1 MVSRSFLLL
10 ALVCALPAAG
20 CGGAARPQRT
30 VARAPYGTAA
40 FHSYAQARAAMAAAV
55 RAESGSGPE
64 LGPLPA
70 RAFARPVARYRA
82 YAGRQA
88 DAMQGD
94 VAALG
99 RALAAGDR
107 AAARTAWAHAYGRY
121 LRIGAAYGALGD
133 LDAAIDGTPGSL
145 RGGVRDPRFSG
156 LHRIEHGLWRGA
168 ALGSL
173 APWTARLARDVRKL
187 RRVVRRVQISPLDYA
202 TRAHEILEDAQR
214 DMLSGR
220 AAPWSGAGLQATADS
235 LAATRAVIDTLRPLL
250 NGRGDTLPPIDT
262 ESVAFGRALTAVRRA
277 HGGRWPALGT
287 MTRAEHERV
296 GGALGALLEALAAVP
311 GTLETQLP
319 PKIPSIASQERRG

>member
-1 MVSRSFLLL
+1 MVSRSLPLL
-10 ALVCALPAAG
+10 ALAGAALAAG
-20 CGGAARPQRT
+20 CGGAAHPQRT
-30 VARAPYGTAA
+30 VARAPYGTAG
-40 FHSYAQARAAMAAAV
+40 FRSYAQARAAMAAAV
-55 RAESGSGPE
+55 RAEDGTGPE

-88 DAMQGD
+88 DAMERD

-99 RALAAGDR
+99 RALASGDR
-107 AAARTAWAHAYGRY
+107 VGARAAWSRAYGRY

-133 LDAAIDGTPGSL
+133 LDVAIDGTPGHL
-145 RGGVRDPRFSG
+145 TRGVRDPRFSG
-156 LHRIEHGLWRGA
+156 LHRIERGLWRGA
-168 ALGSL
+168 TLASL
-173 APWTARLARDVRKL
+173 APWTARLARDVRTL
-187 RRVVRRVQISPLDYA
+187 RRVVRRVEIAPLDYA

-250 NGRGDTLPPIDT
+250 DGRGDTLPPIDT
-262 ESVAFGRALTAVRRA
+262 ELLLFGRALERVRRA
-277 HGGRWPALGT
+277 HGGRWPALDA
-287 MTRAEHERV
+287 MTRVEHEHV
-296 GGALGALLEALAAVP
+296 DGALGALLEALAAVP
-311 GTLETQLP
+311 GTLETRLP